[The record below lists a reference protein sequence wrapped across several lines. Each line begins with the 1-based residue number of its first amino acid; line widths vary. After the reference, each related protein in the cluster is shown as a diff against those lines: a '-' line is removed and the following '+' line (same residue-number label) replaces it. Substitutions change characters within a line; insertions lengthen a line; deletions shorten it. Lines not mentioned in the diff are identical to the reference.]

1 VRKIE
6 QRKTEQKKTEQKKT
20 NLKTNLWKWT
30 ITLPYDIISNE
41 YNEHLKN
48 KNNNQ
53 EEIKD
58 RVKTMD
64 FYTYFVLR
72 KEINKSNHSWVI
84 SLTTEKLKEITG
96 YKDNETLKTRLQ
108 FLKKNKFI
116 EYDFINFPAG
126 NKKFEIKIIPFSK
139 NEVERLGWGKQK
151 QFEMLD
157 MELITKAVN
166 LFDTIIM
173 QAKVIR
179 LLYYL
184 KKHYNNTFDSM
195 GIKGYAVKAYS
206 EISKDCCIQMQELNE
221 ISTILHENYICEK
234 IKGELVNNK
243 YPKNRYIVN
252 SIIDNKTGERLY
264 SRHYT
269 VRLNKENK
277 DKVIKQKNPIRRK
290 KDKKEK
296 EKDNEK

>member
-1 VRKIE
+1 MSKE
-6 QRKTEQKKTEQKKT
+6 QEQKRSD
-20 NLKTNLWKWT
+20 LWKWI
-30 ITLPYDIISNE
+30 ITLPYDIISNDRE
-41 YNEHLKN
+41 KDELLKD
-48 KNNNQ
+48 K
-53 EEIKD
+53 I
-58 RVKTMD
+58 KTMD

-72 KEINKSNHSWVI
+72 KEINKPNHSWVI

-96 YKDNETLKTRLQ
+96 YNDNETLKKK
-108 FLKKNKFI
+108 LKLLKDNKFI
-116 EYDFINFPAG
+116 DYDFENFPLG
-126 NKKFEIKIIPFSK
+126 NKEFIIKVIPFTK
-139 NEVERLGWGKQK
+139 NDVKRLGWGKQK
-151 QFEMLD
+151 QFEILD
-157 MELITKAVN
+157 MELITKAVS
-166 LFDTIIM
+166 LFDSIIM
-173 QAKVIR
+173 KAKAIR

-195 GIKGYAVKAYS
+195 GIKGYAAKAYS
-206 EISKDCCIQMQELNE
+206 EISKDCCMQKQELNE
-221 ISTILHENYICEK
+221 ISKVLHENYICEK

-252 SIIDNKTGERLY
+252 FIINNKTGERLY

-269 VRLNKENK
+269 IRLNKENK